1 MDTTYKA
8 VQAENENLRIYV
20 IDLQSRLLDLQGNYP
35 PPPANINL
43 AHPRAV
49 AMPPP
54 GQQPSQG
61 AAAPSVASSLEVVA
75 QAVAG
80 LARENHRDGR
90 GFKADD
96 SARDVD
102 EIGRQLQGEAP
113 NGLAA
118 STM

>member
-1 MDTTYKA
+1 MDSTYKA

-35 PPPANINL
+35 PPPPNINL

-54 GQQPSQG
+54 SQQTGQGGIPAS
-61 AAAPSVASSLEVVA
+61 AASSLEVVA

-80 LARENHRDGR
+80 LTRDSRDSRVYKPEDASREGEDL
-90 GFKADD
+90 
-96 SARDVD
+96 
-102 EIGRQLQGEAP
+102 GRQLQGEAP
-113 NGLAA
+113 NGLPAA
-118 STM
+118 PM